1 MMEPTFIKS
10 VSALCFKENKN
21 AVNLNLA
28 FT

>member
-10 VSALCFKENKN
+10 VSVLSFKESKT

-28 FT
+28 YT